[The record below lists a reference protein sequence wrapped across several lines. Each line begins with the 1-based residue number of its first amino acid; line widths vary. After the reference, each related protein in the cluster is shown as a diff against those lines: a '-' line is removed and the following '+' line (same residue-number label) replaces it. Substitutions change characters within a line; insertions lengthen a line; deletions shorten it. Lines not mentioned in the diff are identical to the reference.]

1 MLENIRISFQG
12 ILSHKLRS
20 FLTTLGIIIGI
31 AAIIAIVSTIK
42 GTNEQIKSNLIGS
55 GTNTVTVSLYQSG
68 WAYEFQYMP
77 IPAGVPVFEESL
89 MEDLKT
95 IDHVE
100 GVSEIRTRN
109 YVDNMYYEN
118 TNLSSSSVYGIDQ
131 SYFDVESFQ
140 VIYGRGFSAKEYEK
154 AKKVCVVDKTF
165 YDGYMKGTNPVGK
178 IIDISGKA
186 FVIVG
191 VVDKASSFEPTI
203 NSMEDYYNYM
213 NTSSGTVYIPGNCWP
228 IVFQYDEPQTYVLR
242 AENTDAMTD
251 VGKDAAKAINS
262 LFSATDTEGTPL
274 EYKSADLLSMAQD
287 LQDLSKST
295 NFMLIAIASISL
307 LVGGIGVMNIMLV
320 SVTERTREIG
330 LKKALGAKKKSI
342 LLQFLTEAA
351 VLSSIGGIMGVLC
364 GLGLAKAISVLAGV
378 PSAVSVPAIIVSVLF
393 SMVVGIVFGLI
404 PSVKAANLNPI
415 DALRYE

>member
-12 ILSHKLRS
+12 ILSHKMRS

-55 GTNTVTVSLYQSG
+55 GTNTVQVSLNQNG
-68 WAYEFQYMP
+68 WAYEFQYSP
-77 IPAGVPVFEESL
+77 LPAGVPVFDESL
-89 MEDLKT
+89 LEDLGNLE
-95 IDHVE
+95 HVE

-109 YVDNMYYEN
+109 YVDGLYYEN
-118 TNLSSSSVYGIDQ
+118 TNLSSSSVYGIDNA
-131 SYFDVESFQ
+131 YFDVSGLQ
-140 VIYGRGFSAKEYEK
+140 TIYGRGFTEADHEK
-154 AKKVCVVDKTF
+154 AKKVCVIDKTL
-165 YDGYMKGTNPVGK
+165 YNSYMKGIDPVGK
-178 IIDISGKA
+178 LIDISGKA

-191 VVDKASSFEPTI
+191 VVDKATSFEPTI
-203 NSMEDYYNYM
+203 NSIDDYYNYA
-213 NTSSGTVYIPGNCWP
+213 NTSSGAIYIPGNCWP

-242 AENTDAMTD
+242 AEDTDSMTD
-251 VGKDAAKAINS
+251 VGKNAAKTINA
-262 LFSATDTEGTPL
+262 LFTATGSDGTPL

-330 LKKALGAKKKSI
+330 LKKALGAKKKNI

-351 VLSSIGGIMGVLC
+351 VLSSIGGILGVLC
-364 GLGLAKAISVLAGV
+364 GLALSKAISVLAGV
-378 PSAVSVPAIIVSVLF
+378 PSAVSVAAIVISVLF